1 MSITSAL
8 IRLARAVVNQ
18 VKSQLMQQLNVV
30 EEQVHSP
37 LKAMVQAVTNGIWI
51 GEGANK
57 FVEEVSGLVIPGVGQ
72 VSGHINT
79 LHRNVQYAEDVI
91 DRADE
96 QVNTAVNS
104 LVDLFGKI
112 Y

>member
-18 VKSQLMQQLNVV
+18 VKAQLMQQLNTVA
-30 EEQVHSP
+30 EQVHNP
-37 LKAMVQAVTNGIWI
+37 LKLMVQAVTNGIWV
-51 GEGANK
+51 GKGANA
-57 FVEEVSGLVIPGVGQ
+57 FVEEVSSLVIPGVGA
-72 VSGHINT
+72 VSERINT
-79 LHRNVQYAEDVI
+79 LHRNIQYAEDVI

-104 LVDLFGKI
+104 LADLFGKI